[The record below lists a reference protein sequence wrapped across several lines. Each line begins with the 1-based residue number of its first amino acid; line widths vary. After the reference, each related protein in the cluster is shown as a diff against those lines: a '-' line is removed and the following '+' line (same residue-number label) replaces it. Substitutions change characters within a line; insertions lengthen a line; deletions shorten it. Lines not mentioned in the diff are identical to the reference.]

1 MEELSQ
7 AACGAIPSPPSD
19 LHVEAI
25 GIAFA
30 NSTFA
35 DGNNSI
41 SSPKG
46 PLHVSAAMK
55 NNITVLLLFLV
66 PYLLPA
72 ISAIHPH
79 KHFTSIFSFGN
90 SYADTGNFIRL
101 AAPFMPFI
109 PFNNTPYGETF
120 FNQAT
125 GRATDGRLV
134 LDFVADAFGFPFVPP
149 YLAKGQDFS
158 QGANFAVIG
167 ATALDLAFFRQEN
180 ITTVPPFNRC
190 NDYLSKSL
198 FFMGEFGGNDYS
210 FILAANRTVNQ
221 TKSYVPTV
229 VKAIGDGVERLIQ
242 HGAKN
247 IIVPG
252 IAASGCTPIRL
263 TLFASP
269 ERSDYDHLGC
279 LKKYNDL
286 ARYHD
291 DFLQSKIQALR
302 NKYPYTKIV
311 FADYYKP
318 IRNFLRTPA
327 NLGFH
332 SSSTLVACCGAGG
345 RYNYNVTAECGN
357 PGAIACA
364 DPSSRVYWD
373 GVHLTEAAYRAI
385 ADSWLHGPFAEPPI
399 LSLAQ
404 HCFVSSWKKSVP
416 AAA

>member
-1 MEELSQ
+1 
-7 AACGAIPSPPSD
+7 
-19 LHVEAI
+19 
-25 GIAFA
+25 
-30 NSTFA
+30 
-35 DGNNSI
+35 
-41 SSPKG
+41 
-46 PLHVSAAMK
+46 MK

-72 ISAIHPH
+72 ISGIHPH

-120 FNQAT
+120 FNQPT

-134 LDFVADAFGFPFVPP
+134 LDFIADAFGFPFVPP

-180 ITTVPPFNRC
+180 ITTVPPFNRSLSVQLGWFEDLKPSLC
-190 NDYLSKSL
+190 NTTQGKRKHTPFL
-198 FFMGEFGGNDYS
+198 NDTV
-210 FILAANRTVNQ
+210 ILGLAV
-221 TKSYVPTV
+221 Y
-229 VKAIGDGVERLIQ
+229 
-242 HGAKN
+242 
-247 IIVPG
+247 
-252 IAASGCTPIRL
+252 
-263 TLFASP
+263 P

-291 DFLQSKIQALR
+291 DLLQSKIQALR
-302 NKYPYTKIV
+302 NNYPYTKIG
-311 FADYYKP
+311 FADYYSP
-318 IRNFLRTPA
+318 IRAFLRTPA
-327 NLGFH
+327 IFGFN

-345 RYNYNVTAECGN
+345 RYNYNVTPECGY
-357 PGAIACA
+357 PGATGCA

-373 GVHLTEAAYRAI
+373 SVHLTEAAYRAI

-404 HCFVSSWKKSVP
+404 HCFVSSWKESVP